1 MDVHPPHEPVHT
13 WAQFWIHLGTIT
25 VGLLIALG
33 LEQGFEWMHRVHER
47 HVLQRELHE
56 EGERN
61 EAALKMDFARVA
73 ALKDSLVAWHRGVD
87 EAAAKGG
94 GLSDP
99 QGRNTTTGNVP
110 LPSEAMWDSARG
122 DRARG
127 SAFGQADG
135 GVFVSLPAGGAAEG
149 PGERHGECGGGE
161 AGAGA
166 EISSGVLR
174 TTGKD
179 SAPDFSKMSV
189 DDLKNYSAVLNR
201 EIAELDETAAMLH
214 YFDAVNRAVL
224 EGAESQEDIVRRV
237 DEKRTEGGF
246 VPTN

>member
-13 WAQFWIHLGTIT
+13 WTQFWIHLGTIT

-47 HVLQRELHE
+47 HTLQRELHE

-99 QGRNTTTGNVP
+99 QGRSTTTGTVA
-110 LPSEAMWDSARG
+110 LPSEAMWDSARATG
-122 DRARG
+122 RVGLLSDRQTAVY
-127 SAFGQADG
+127 SFLYQQEEPLKAQ
-135 GVFVSLPAGGAAEG
+135 
-149 PGERHGECGGGE
+149 ERDMASVAVEKQE
-161 AGAGA
+161 LERRFERSFEDA
-166 EISSGVLR
+166 
-174 TTGKD
+174 GKD
-179 SAPDFSKMSV
+179 STPDFSKMSV

-201 EIAELDETAAMLH
+201 EIAELDETTALLH

-224 EGAESQEDIVRRV
+224 EGADSQEEIVRRV
-237 DEKRTEGGF
+237 DEERTGGGV

>member
-1 MDVHPPHEPVHT
+1 M
-13 WAQFWIHLGTIT
+13 
-25 VGLLIALG
+25 GLLIALG

-94 GLSDP
+94 GLSGP
-99 QGRNTTTGNVP
+99 QGRIRPQERSVAVGGDVGQRE
-110 LPSEAMWDSARG
+110 S
-122 DRARG
+122 DRAGGLLSDKQTAVYSFLYQQEEPLKAQERDMASVAVEKQELERRFEG
-127 SAFGQADG
+127 SFEDA
-135 GVFVSLPAGGAAEG
+135 
-149 PGERHGECGGGE
+149 
-161 AGAGA
+161 
-166 EISSGVLR
+166 
-174 TTGKD
+174 GKD
-179 SAPDFSKMSV
+179 SVPDFSKMGV

-224 EGAESQEDIVRRV
+224 DGAESQEDIVRRV